1 MATTK
6 VTSSVLADDA
16 VATAAIADDAVTTAK
31 ISDDAVTAAKIADGA
46 IDAAAKLGTG
56 VVTSAAILDGTIALG
71 DLAAALSMRV
81 LLDTQTAS
89 ASASLDLTTGI
100 DSTYDRYELEI
111 VDLVPATDA
120 VSLYL
125 RVSTDGG
132 STYKSGASDYDW
144 AHVRVGAGAA
154 TATSGNE
161 YGSGNA
167 FIRPSGSGSQGLGN
181 AATDA
186 AYNGLIRFTSPDD
199 AARAQQFQYDVVY
212 GGADGNTRRLMGS
225 GMYRAATAVNGLRLL
240 MSSGNIASGYA
251 KLYGVRL

>member
-1 MATTK
+1 MALTK
-6 VTSSVLADDA
+6 VTSGVRTIGSGEIV
-16 VATAAIADDAVTTAK
+16 TASIA
-31 ISDDAVTAAKIADGA
+31 DDAVTAAKIADGA

-56 VVTSAAILDGTIALG
+56 VVTSAAILDGTVALG
-71 DLAAALSMRV
+71 DLAAALSVRV

-89 ASASLDLTTGI
+89 ASASLDFTTGI

-132 STYKSGASDYDW
+132 SSYKSGASDYDW
-144 AHVRVGAGAA
+144 AHYRIGAGVA
-154 TATSGNE
+154 TATSGPE

-167 FIRPSGSGSQGLGN
+167 FIRPSGTSTQGLGN

-199 AARAQQFQYDVVY
+199 AARAQQFQYDAVY
-212 GGADGNTRRLMGS
+212 GGAGGNTRRLMGS
-225 GMYRAATAVNGLRLL
+225 GMYRAATAINGLRLL
-240 MSSGNIASGYA
+240 MSSGNITSGYA

>member
-1 MATTK
+1 MALTK
-6 VTSSVLADDA
+6 VTSSV
-16 VATAAIADDAVTTAK
+16 IADDAVGTAT
-31 ISDDAVTAAKIADGA
+31 IADDAVTAAKIADGA

-56 VVTSAAILDGTIALG
+56 VVTSAAILDGTVALG
-71 DLAAALSMRV
+71 DLAAALSVRV

-89 ASASLDLTTGI
+89 ASASLDFTTGI

-144 AHVRVGAGAA
+144 AHYRIGAGVA
-154 TATSGNE
+154 TATSGPE

-167 FIRPSGSGSQGLGN
+167 FIRPSGTSTQGLGN

-186 AYNGLIRFTSPDD
+186 TYNGLIRFTSPDD

-225 GMYRAATAVNGLRLL
+225 GMYRAATAINGLRLL
-240 MSSGNIASGYA
+240 MSSGNITSGYA